1 MGRALGRGLPTWQ
14 LGADETTPMARFS
27 CRSACV
33 RFWHNADIPV
43 APIHVNVAG
52 ERRCHATGTRASQF
66 TAKQS
71 CEPLRS
77 ARCVLDRRFEA
88 LCVEGRHTLDPPQ
101 TLGGVPDREC
111 EHRLRIRGIDDVD
124 EVVVALRVVD
134 RLYLDTQFV
143 ELCLGLPDSLRL
155 LACVLRVQISK
166 QHIFHGHLP
175 ATPPKV
181 MDLMRHAQVASAARA
196 DPIRGDV
203 CRHTWER
210 VMTTPDSAKR
220 VAMACLVGT
229 SIEWYDFF
237 IYGTASALVL
247 PKLFFPSVDPA
258 AGTLLSFSTF
268 ALAFIVRPIGGLI
281 FGHFGDR
288 VGRKALLV
296 TTVLLVGT
304 ATTLIGLLPTYASIG
319 VAAPW
324 LLVV

>member
-124 EVVVALRVVD
+124 EVVVAWRAASRD
-134 RLYLDTQFV
+134 
-143 ELCLGLPDSLRL
+143 CSNS
-155 LACVLRVQISK
+155 IS
-166 QHIFHGHLP
+166 P
-175 ATPPKV
+175 WRTN
-181 MDLMRHAQVASAARA
+181 
-196 DPIRGDV
+196 
-203 CRHTWER
+203 W
-210 VMTTPDSAKR
+210 
-220 VAMACLVGT
+220 
-229 SIEWYDFF
+229 
-237 IYGTASALVL
+237 
-247 PKLFFPSVDPA
+247 
-258 AGTLLSFSTF
+258 
-268 ALAFIVRPIGGLI
+268 LAFSNPKKLYRYQNKARCSGPLGTRLGRPA
-281 FGHFGDR
+281 R
-288 VGRKALLV
+288 
-296 TTVLLVGT
+296 
-304 ATTLIGLLPTYASIG
+304 
-319 VAAPW
+319 W
-324 LLVV
+324 

>member
-27 CRSACV
+27 CRSGCV

-71 CEPLRS
+71 CQPLRS

-101 TLGGVPDREC
+101 TLGGVPDGER

-134 RLYLDTQFV
+134 RLYLDAQFV

-155 LACVLRVQISK
+155 LTCVLRVQISK
-166 QHIFHGHLP
+166 QHIFHNHLHVMWIVLREDHAIIRLL
-175 ATPPKV
+175 ATST
-181 MDLMRHAQVASAARA
+181 HAVSHYNPR
-196 DPIRGDV
+196 I
-203 CRHTWER
+203 
-210 VMTTPDSAKR
+210 TTPWANR
-220 VAMACLVGT
+220 HQG
-229 SIEWYDFF
+229 
-237 IYGTASALVL
+237 
-247 PKLFFPSVDPA
+247 
-258 AGTLLSFSTF
+258 
-268 ALAFIVRPIGGLI
+268 
-281 FGHFGDR
+281 
-288 VGRKALLV
+288 
-296 TTVLLVGT
+296 
-304 ATTLIGLLPTYASIG
+304 ASIMG
-319 VAAPW
+319 IRRRGGTIFWAGLAVSMTAGPSGQTISPHPSSREGHHSTVGW
-324 LLVV
+324 SSISSYRI